1 MKPTVKKNLIIIHNC
16 NDWEIIKEKLID
28 EHGVTILMRH
38 KMKRDLGFTVREHRG
53 LMPVPALKDN
63 KMYYYY
69 EDQIHLDFYN
79 ESSLSWFQLR
89 YL

>member
-1 MKPTVKKNLIIIHNC
+1 MKTTIKKNLIIIHDRG
-16 NDWEIIKEKLID
+16 DWEIVKEKLVA

-38 KMKRDLGFTVREHRG
+38 KMKRDLGFTVREHQG
-53 LMPVPALKDN
+53 LMPALIKKDPTR
-63 KMYYYY
+63 MYYQ
-69 EDQIHLDFYN
+69 DQIHLDFYN